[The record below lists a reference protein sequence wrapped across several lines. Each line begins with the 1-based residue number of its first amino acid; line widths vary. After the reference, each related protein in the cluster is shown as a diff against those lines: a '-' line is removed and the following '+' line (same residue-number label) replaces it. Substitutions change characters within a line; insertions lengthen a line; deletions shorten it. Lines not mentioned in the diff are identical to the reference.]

1 VWLCAANQT
10 AYASLAPVVLAHREH
25 PFVAKLLAEAGEAVA
40 RMISALDPAA
50 TLPVALAGG
59 LGQPLREWVPQA
71 VRERLRAPLADSAS
85 GALRL
90 AWREGERQREG
101 IDGA

>member
-1 VWLCAANQT
+1 
-10 AYASLAPVVLAHREH
+10 
-25 PFVAKLLAEAGEAVA
+25 
-40 RMISALDPAA
+40 
-50 TLPVALAGG
+50 
-59 LGQPLREWVPQA
+59 VPQA